1 MHERCFYQKISGKTS
16 FATSPGVQHPMTA
29 AMVILAF
36 LAMVSMLAHRE
47 AGLISTSH
55 DTILPSASAQRKG
68 NQAPFSWP
76 PPAPQVY
83 NPFHAEDQER
93 PQGGFEGGW
102 VNDFPKIIE
111 IHVRAVRTA
120 P

>member
-1 MHERCFYQKISGKTS
+1 
-16 FATSPGVQHPMTA
+16 MTA

-68 NQAPFSWP
+68 NQAHFSWP
-76 PPAPQVY
+76 RPDPQV
-83 NPFHAEDQER
+83 
-93 PQGGFEGGW
+93 
-102 VNDFPKIIE
+102 
-111 IHVRAVRTA
+111 
-120 P
+120 